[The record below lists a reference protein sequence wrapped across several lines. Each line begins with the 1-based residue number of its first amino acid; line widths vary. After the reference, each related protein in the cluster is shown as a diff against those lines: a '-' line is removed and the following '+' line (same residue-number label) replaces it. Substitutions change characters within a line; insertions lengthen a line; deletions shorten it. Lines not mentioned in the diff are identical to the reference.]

1 MGITARDPL
10 DRYLEKVDRRGP
22 DDCWEWT
29 AARFDK
35 GYGAFRLGDK
45 QMKAHR
51 FGYEAQVGPIPE
63 GQYVLHRCDNPPC
76 QNPAHWFLGTHKD
89 NAVDRQSK
97 GRGAI
102 GERNGGRVVAR
113 YAAGTIREMRLAAL
127 AGEKQ
132 ADIAARFGT
141 DQAYVSQVVRG
152 EAWAHTD
159 LDLPRLGNQ
168 QNRIKVTREVV
179 ERVLNADL
187 QAWGSQKALADELG
201 ISTRAVRLIRAGYQ
215 PKHMPT

>member
-1 MGITARDPL
+1 MSRRDPL
-10 DRYLEKVDRRGP
+10 ERYLEKVDRRGP

-51 FGYEAQVGPIPE
+51 FGYSALVGPIPD
-63 GQYVLHRCDNPPC
+63 GQYICHRCDNPPC
-76 QNPAHWFLGTHKD
+76 QNPAHWFLGTHRD
-89 NAVDRQSK
+89 NAEDRQAK
-97 GRGAI
+97 GRGAT

-113 YAAGTIREMRLAAL
+113 YTAEVIREMRLAAL

-159 LDLPRLGNQ
+159 PDLPRLTNQ
-168 QNRIKVTREVV
+168 QNRIKVTRQVI

-187 QAWGSQKALADELG
+187 RLRGSQKTLADELG
-201 ISTRAVRLIRAGYQ
+201 ISARAVRLIRAGYE
-215 PKHMPT
+215 PKHLAR